1 MMSQEQIAASRQQ
14 ISCQMNEAKINLFS
28 FSTAPT
34 SPSPLDPVKHGL
46 YAISSATGSDHETM
60 DASLLMSP
68 DYVQP
73 LVPTELATLVQHV
86 FSQDGAS
93 WLRHSAARKYVQ
105 WRRSDTTPR
114 PTSSLFQPSFNFS
127 PPHTQPTPQQARNQ
141 VLTPPMGATS
151 SYAIARITDHTQR
164 EERLAEVRFAN
175 WAADLQ
181 KSLANERAQY
191 AALARGERAI
201 WLTEKLNECVQDGTL
216 VPLPGRGRSRSTEG
230 IRQQVTRKLR
240 EDATAAAR
248 AGLGRKDGQAMH
260 HQDPLGLLQVAA
272 DLRHTSL
279 IALEVVGSLG
289 LVGGLMMWASKY
301 YWHLQAYEWLVGEW
315 DKFWGG
321 GR

>member
-1 MMSQEQIAASRQQ
+1 MSQEQISASKQQ
-14 ISCQMNEAKINLFS
+14 ISSQLKEARINLFS
-28 FSTAPT
+28 FSTTLT
-34 SPSPLDPVKHGL
+34 SSSPLDPAKHGL

-60 DASLLMSP
+60 DASLLMSR

-73 LVPTELATLVQHV
+73 LIPTELATLVQQV

-105 WRRSDTTPR
+105 WRRSDTSPR
-114 PTSSLFQPSFNFS
+114 LTSSLFQPSFNFS
-127 PPHTQPTPQQARNQ
+127 NPHTQPTPQQARNQ
-141 VLTPPMGATS
+141 VLAPPMGATS
-151 SYAIARITDHTQR
+151 SYAIARITDHAQR

-175 WAADLQ
+175 WASDLQ

-201 WLTEKLNECVQDGTL
+201 WLTQKLNECVQDGTL
-216 VPLPGRGRSRSTEG
+216 VPLPGRGRSCSTER
-230 IRQQVTRKLR
+230 IRRQVAQRLR
-240 EDATAAAR
+240 ADAAAAAP
-248 AGLGRKDGQAMH
+248 AGTGCKDGQVMH

-289 LVGGLMMWASKY
+289 LVGGLMVWASKY
-301 YWHLQAYEWLVGEW
+301 YWHLQAYEWVVGEW